1 MKRLFLFSLL
11 VAVTCLFAQAR
22 EKPRVF
28 VLTDIEN
35 EPDDAMS
42 LVRFLVYSN
51 QWDVEAL
58 VATTS
63 VHQRHEI
70 ATWRIREIVEAYG
83 KVRDNLELHE
93 TGFPTEAYLESVIR
107 EGMPDYGMNAV
118 GEGMDS
124 SGSDYLI
131 EVIDRDDPRP
141 VWVTAWGG
149 PNVLAQALWKV
160 RETRSPSQLKRF
172 VSKLRVYTIS
182 DQDDSGPWMRENFP
196 DLFYVA
202 SPGFHAW
209 GGYHFATWSGI
220 SGDEFHARCD
230 GADFEIV
237 DNPWLDKHVRSK
249 GPLGEQ
255 YPQVKYLM
263 EGDTPSF
270 LFLVDNGLNNPD
282 RPDWGG
288 WGGRYEYYTPPWKKY
303 FLQEESRS
311 FWTDAEDEVLGVDGK
326 WHQGNHETIWRWRD
340 AYQNDFSAR
349 MDWTIQSVEDSN
361 HPPVVVLEHAN
372 RLKAKIGDKVKL
384 SALGSHDPD
393 GDEMTYHWF
402 AYNEAGSYATE
413 RARTGYPVVIEN
425 SDKAKA
431 TLQVPTKNNARPGD
445 LHIILAVT
453 DKGSPALTRYQRVV
467 VEVER

>member
-1 MKRLFLFSLL
+1 MSVLAFSM
-11 VAVTCLFAQAR
+11 QAR

-63 VHQRHEI
+63 VHQQHEI
-70 ATWRIREIVEAYG
+70 ATWRIKEIVEAYG

-93 TGFPTEAYLESVIR
+93 PGFPSEEYLHSVTK
-107 EGMPDYGMNAV
+107 EGRTDYGMNAV

-124 SGSDYLI
+124 TGSDWLI
-131 EVIDRDDPRP
+131 EVVDRDDPRP
-141 VWVTAWGG
+141 VWVTVWGG
-149 PNVLAQALWKV
+149 PNVLAQPLWKV
-160 RETRSPSQLKRF
+160 RETRTPSQLKAF
-172 VSKLRVYTIS
+172 ISKLRVYTIS
-182 DQDDSGPWMRENFP
+182 DQDDSGPWMREQFP
-196 DLFYVA
+196 DLFYIA

-220 SGDEFHARCD
+220 GGDEFHARCD
-230 GADFEIV
+230 GANFEIV
-237 DNPWLDKHVRSK
+237 DNPWLDEHIRSK

-263 EGDTPSF
+263 EGDTPTF
-270 LFLVDNGLNNPD
+270 LHLMDNGLGNPE

-288 WGGRYEYYTPPWKKY
+288 WGGRYEYYTPRWKKY
-303 FLQEESRS
+303 FLQEETRP
-311 FWTDAEDEVLGVDGK
+311 FWADADDEVLGIDGK
-326 WHQGNHETIWRWRD
+326 WHTGNHETIWRWRE
-340 AYQNDFSAR
+340 AYQNDFVAR
-349 MDWTIQSVEDSN
+349 MDWTIKSPEEAN
-361 HPPVVVLEHAN
+361 HPPVAVLAHSN
-372 RLKAKIGDKVKL
+372 RLKARIGDKVPL
-384 SALGSHDPD
+384 SAVGSYDPD
-393 GDEMTYHWF
+393 GDELTYHWF

-413 RARTGYPVVIEN
+413 RARTGYPVVIEGH
-425 SDKAKA
+425 DKAEA
-431 TLQVPTKNNARPGD
+431 VLQVPAKNNARPGD

-453 DKGSPALTRYQRVV
+453 DKGSPALTRYQRVI
-467 VEVER
+467 VEVTP